1 MNASMPPLVI
11 AGNAPLLSGAVDA
24 SSWDQPG
31 FDLSEL
37 SWVTPFDVAALAAVW
52 LGLDSQGQDRETS
65 PSVVLPRDRTVR
77 AYLVDMGLHSFLPGD
92 WGDGGGCAVDPPWL
106 RLTRVES
113 ADAWDDLQ
121 SDLWPVAR
129 ETLGDYDL
137 TQRTLDILGELVDNA
152 ATHGRS
158 PVGTFVCAQTYT
170 GTTSGLP
177 PGVWLGIADG
187 GVGIPAH
194 LRRNPKYAAIARDEE
209 LIGLAR
215 KEWVTGTT
223 DRRGWGL
230 VEVFENATA
239 AGPSQVVI
247 RSGRGQ
253 GDFRLRPNAR
263 SSTRFTS
270 LDAPVPGTWIH
281 VRVEG
286 R

>member
-1 MNASMPPLVI
+1 MPPLVI
-11 AGNAPLLSGAVDA
+11 AGNAPLLRGTVDP
-24 SSWDQPG
+24 SSWDVQG
-31 FDLSEL
+31 LDLTEVT
-37 SWVTPFDVAALAAVW
+37 WVTPFDVAALAAVW
-52 LGLDSQGQDRETS
+52 LRLKAQEES
-65 PSVVLPRDRTVR
+65 PSVVLPRDPTVR
-77 AYLVDMGLHSFLPGD
+77 AYLVGMGLHSFLPGD
-92 WGDGGGCAVDPPWL
+92 WGDGGGCAVEPPWL
-106 RLTRVES
+106 RLTRIES

-121 SDLWPVAR
+121 SELWPVAR
-129 ETLGDYDL
+129 ATLGDYDL

-194 LRRNPKYAAIARDEE
+194 LRRNPKYRTIARDEE
-209 LIGLAR
+209 LIGMAR

-247 RSGRGQ
+247 QSGRGQ
-253 GDFRLRPNAR
+253 GDFRLRPDAR

-270 LDAPVPGTWIH
+270 LDSPVPGTWIH
-281 VRVEG
+281 VRVMG

>member
-1 MNASMPPLVI
+1 MNTWMPPLVI
-11 AGNAPLLSGAVDA
+11 AGNAPFLRGTVDPP
-24 SSWDQPG
+24 SWELPG
-31 FDLSEL
+31 LDLSDL
-37 SWVTPFDVAALAAVW
+37 TWVTPFDVAALAVIW
-52 LGLDSQGQDRETS
+52 LRLESLGVS
-65 PSVVLPRDRTVR
+65 PSVVLPHDSTAR
-77 AYLVDMGLHSFLPGD
+77 AYLVDMGVHAFLPGE
-92 WGDGGGCAVDPPWL
+92 WGNGGGCAVEPPWL

-121 SDLWPVAR
+121 SELWPVAR
-129 ETLGDYDL
+129 EALDDYDL
-137 TQRTLDILGELVDNA
+137 TQRALDILGELVDNA

-158 PVGTFVCAQTYT
+158 AVGTFVCAQTYT

-177 PGVWLGIADG
+177 PGVWLGIADA

-194 LRRNPKYAAIARDEE
+194 LRRNPKYAGIARDDE

-247 RSGRGQ
+247 RSAGGQ
-253 GDFRLRPNAR
+253 GDFRLRPESR
-263 SSTRFTS
+263 SSTRFAS
-270 LDAPVPGTWIH
+270 LDPPIPGTWIH